1 MRRVVITGLGTI
13 NSLGLSVEETFPRIL
28 KGESGVRLIES
39 FDTSDHATKIGGM
52 VDWDPSAHGFGKP
65 EQRKLDPFTM
75 WALIGA
81 DEALRDAGLEDI
93 RSLPEEERERFGT
106 IVATGIGGIMGIIEQ
121 QAVLIEKGPRRVS
134 PHFIPRIMA
143 NAVSG
148 QVAIRHGLL
157 GTAFTTASACASA
170 GHAIGMAWRAI
181 QWGDADLVITG
192 GSESAV
198 TPLSMA
204 GFSSARALS
213 KRNDD
218 PAGAS
223 RPFDKDRDGFVMGEG
238 CGILILEELERARA
252 RGARIYAEV
261 KGYGST
267 DDAYHITAPREDG
280 KGPARAFNEA
290 LRHAGLEPEDVQYVN
305 AHGTSTAFNDSI
317 ETTALKRTF
326 GDHAYKLAVSSTKS
340 MIGHLLGAA
349 SAVEL
354 LYTALAVHTGQVHPT
369 LNYTTPDPACDLDY
383 VPGEARSMEVRN
395 ALCNSLGFGGHNVS
409 ICIGQVDPH

>member
-1 MRRVVITGLGTI
+1 
-13 NSLGLSVEETFPRIL
+13 
-28 KGESGVRLIES
+28 
-39 FDTSDHATKIGGM
+39 
-52 VDWDPSAHGFGKP
+52 
-65 EQRKLDPFTM
+65 
-75 WALIGA
+75 
-81 DEALRDAGLEDI
+81 
-93 RSLPEEERERFGT
+93 
-106 IVATGIGGIMGIIEQ
+106 
-121 QAVLIEKGPRRVS
+121 VS

-157 GTAFTTASACASA
+157 GTAFTTTSACASA
-170 GHAIGMAWRAI
+170 GHAIGMAWRCI
-181 QWGDADLVITG
+181 QWGDADVVVTG

-218 PAGAS
+218 PQAAS

-238 CGILILEELERARA
+238 CGMLILEELEHARA

-267 DDAYHITAPREDG
+267 DDAYHITAPRKDG
-280 KGPARAFNEA
+280 RGPARAFAEA
-290 LRHAGLEPEDVQYVN
+290 MRHAGLKPEDIQYVN

-317 ETTALKRTF
+317 ETLALKRTF
-326 GDHAYKLAVSSTKS
+326 GDHAYKLAISSTKS

-354 LYTALAVHTGQVHPT
+354 VYTALAVHTGQVHPT
-369 LNYTTPDPACDLDY
+369 INYTTPDPDCDLDY
-383 VPGEARSMEVRN
+383 VPGETRAMTVRN

-409 ICIGQVDPH
+409 ICIGQVD

>member
-13 NSLGLSVEETFPRIL
+13 NSLGLSVKDTFPRIL
-28 KGESGVRLIES
+28 RGESGVALIKS
-39 FDTSDHATKIGGM
+39 FDTSEHSTKIGGM
-52 VDWDPSAHGFGKP
+52 VDWDPTDHGFAKSDL
-65 EQRKLDPFTM
+65 RKLDPFTM

-81 DEALRDAGLEDI
+81 DEALQDAGLGDI
-93 RSLPEEERERFGT
+93 LEQPEEYRERCGT

-121 QAVLIEKGPRRVS
+121 QAVLETKGPRRVS

-157 GTAFTTASACASA
+157 GTAFTTTSACASA
-170 GHAIGMAWRAI
+170 GHAIGMAWRSI
-181 QWGDADLVITG
+181 QWGDADVVVTG

-218 PAGAS
+218 PTAAS

-238 CGILILEELERARA
+238 CGMLVLEELEHARA
-252 RGARIYAEV
+252 RGAKIYAEV

-280 KGPARAFNEA
+280 RGPARAYAEA
-290 LRHAGLEPEDVQYVN
+290 LRHAGIQPEDVQYVN

-317 ETTALKRTF
+317 ETTSLKRVF

-354 LYTALAVHTGQVHPT
+354 VYTALAVHTDQVHPT
-369 LNYTTPDPACDLDY
+369 INYTTPDPACDLDY
-383 VPGEARSMEVRN
+383 VPGESRSLVVRN

-409 ICIGQVDPH
+409 ICIGKVD